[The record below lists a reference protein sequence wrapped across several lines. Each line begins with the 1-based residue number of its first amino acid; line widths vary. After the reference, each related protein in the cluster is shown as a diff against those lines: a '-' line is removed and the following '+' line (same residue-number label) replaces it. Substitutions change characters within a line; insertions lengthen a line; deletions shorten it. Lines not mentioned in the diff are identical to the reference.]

1 MPYVPRLHIVRCVTT
16 EIRER
21 RPRLSLLCFRAVA
34 VVTALFAIGQPIF
47 IGSYFAGTFEAL
59 GLHSAGAVA
68 LQGLGLLLPI
78 AAGAVVAV
86 RGRWWFLVWSLV
98 LFLLIHVQAI
108 LGYTRVLQLHVPL
121 GVLTVGIAVAV
132 AIASLRRGAGSP
144 REAQR

>member
-1 MPYVPRLHIVRCVTT
+1 MTT

-21 RPRLSLLCFRAVA
+21 RPRISLFCFRVVA

-59 GLHSAGAVA
+59 GFHSAGAAA
-68 LQGLGLLLPI
+68 LQGLALLLPI

-86 RGRWWFLVWSLV
+86 NGRWWFLVWSVV
-98 LFLLIHVQAI
+98 LFLLIHVQAV
-108 LGYTRVLQLHVPL
+108 LGYTRVLQLHVPV

-132 AIASLRRGAGSP
+132 AIAALRRGAGSP
-144 REAQR
+144 REDR